1 MPQAPFRVEI
11 EDAWGE
17 GDSALGALVAC
28 MLDLEGIERCRPLIE
43 EAATKLGLDMKVV
56 WPEYRLAAG
65 IEEEKA
71 ACSHDELEFDGNC
84 EVQRD
89 TLVFH
94 VNCRK
99 CGRSGSTTVTAEEV
113 LW

>member
-1 MPQAPFRVEI
+1 MPSPFRVEI
-11 EDAWGE
+11 AEAWGE
-17 GDSALGALVAC
+17 GETALGALVAC
-28 MLDLEGIERCRPLIE
+28 MLDIEGIEKNRLLIE
-43 EAATKLGLDMKVV
+43 AEAERLGLDMAVV
-56 WPEYRLAAG
+56 WPEYRLAAAE
-65 IEEEKA
+65 IEKKDD
-71 ACSHDELEFDGNC
+71 CPHDELEFDGNC

-89 TLVFH
+89 SLVFH